1 MPQLRAQASRLKGL
15 AGSCFCL
22 PMIRSELVARIAA
35 QNPHLY
41 ERDCEAVVNAILDR
55 IEAALVAGERVEI
68 RGFGAF
74 TTKEKQARQGR
85 NPRTGE
91 SVVVAEKRT
100 VQFRP
105 GKEIRQRLMTE
116 TPDAPPALRRVD

>member
-1 MPQLRAQASRLKGL
+1 MT
-15 AGSCFCL
+15 
-22 PMIRSELVARIAA
+22 RSELVLRLAA

-41 ERDCEAVVNAILDR
+41 QKDCETVVKAIVGR
-55 IEAALVAGERVEI
+55 IADALADGDRVEI

-74 TTKEKQARQGR
+74 STKDLRERQGR

-91 SVVVAEKRT
+91 SVIVAEKKA
-100 VQFRP
+100 VQFKP

-116 TPDAPPALRRVD
+116 TPDTLPELRRVG